1 MLHESD
7 ADVADA
13 LAARGALP
21 PWSAAW
27 FLEEA

>member
-1 MLHESD
+1 MLHGSD
-7 ADVADA
+7 ADVAEA
-13 LAARGALP
+13 LARGALP